1 MRVERLSD
9 DAPAI
14 RRQLDRPLVGRRDEL
29 DVVFRAHAQARRE
42 QAWVVVTVAGEPGI
56 GKSRLAAELPAALP
70 DGTVVVT
77 GRCPPY
83 GAGTTFRPLRDIVL
97 QACAGRRL
105 GEMPEALEVPSEI
118 VERVAAL
125 AGLGPGPSGDEAPWA
140 VRRFLGALAREAPV
154 TVVIDDVQ
162 WAGPGLLDLL
172 DSVVATPGSG
182 PGLLV
187 CLTRP
192 GGAPAWAAA
201 ASRHVHLD
209 LGPLSASESRA
220 LLDQLG
226 GTDDAR
232 ERIAEAAAGNPLF
245 LEQLA
250 TYVDERLDDGD
261 LPPAIHAVLAARL
274 DSLEPGE
281 RAALCYGSIQG
292 DEFTVGSILSLA
304 DGASLPEIEAACAA
318 LVRRGL
324 LAEDDALRFRHS
336 LIRDT
341 AYASLSKAA
350 RARLHDQ
357 HATWLA
363 GRSDAG
369 LDIEAQVGG
378 QLEAAWQCARDIG
391 AEGADDLAVR
401 ARAALAAAARAAH
414 RRGDLRGE
422 IGLLERAARFDQD
435 PPEERAELLP
445 ALAAALFAAGSFEH
459 AAAVAEEGVR
469 EGRAAGAP
477 RASARAV
484 VERERL
490 RVYQGQAT
498 TDIARSLQIADQALD
513 TLGALGDDL
522 GVARAHYLRCELV
535 WMGGD
540 PEAGHASAE
549 RMLEAARRAG
559 SGFEAS
565 AAVGFMAWA
574 LVQGVTP
581 VAAALERCDEL
592 AGRFAGDRVAQ
603 LEVAGFR
610 AVLEAMAGRF
620 DAARAGMAGSRE
632 GLAELG
638 LRQACAYM
646 ALFDAQLETL
656 AGDPAAAERA
666 VRDAERITAE
676 TGDRWFQATVR
687 VDLAHA
693 LLRQGVWRDAAAAV
707 AEIDALPAP
716 SDAEWVVKR
725 LSARALL
732 AAHRGALDE
741 ALDDARAAASAA
753 DVTKLLTFRADA
765 HRTLAEVL
773 ALAGDG
779 PAAEA
784 AGREAVRLYEAKG
797 NAAAAARPISVG

>member
-1 MRVERLSD
+1 
-9 DAPAI
+9 
-14 RRQLDRPLVGRRDEL
+14 
-29 DVVFRAHAQARRE
+29 
-42 QAWVVVTVAGEPGI
+42 
-56 GKSRLAAELPAALP
+56 
-70 DGTVVVT
+70 
-77 GRCPPY
+77 
-83 GAGTTFRPLRDIVL
+83 
-97 QACAGRRL
+97 
-105 GEMPEALEVPSEI
+105 MPERS
-118 VERVAAL
+118 
-125 AGLGPGPSGDEAPWA
+125 
-140 VRRFLGALAREAPV
+140 RRR
-154 TVVIDDVQ
+154 
-162 WAGPGLLDLL
+162 
-172 DSVVATPGSG
+172 
-182 PGLLV
+182 
-187 CLTRP
+187 
-192 GGAPAWAAA
+192 
-201 ASRHVHLD
+201 AS
-209 LGPLSASESRA
+209 
-220 LLDQLG
+220 
-226 GTDDAR
+226 
-232 ERIAEAAAGNPLF
+232 
-245 LEQLA
+245 
-250 TYVDERLDDGD
+250 
-261 LPPAIHAVLAARL
+261 
-274 DSLEPGE
+274 
-281 RAALCYGSIQG
+281 
-292 DEFTVGSILSLA
+292 
-304 DGASLPEIEAACAA
+304 
-318 LVRRGL
+318 
-324 LAEDDALRFRHS
+324 
-336 LIRDT
+336 
-341 AYASLSKAA
+341 
-350 RARLHDQ
+350 
-357 HATWLA
+357 
-363 GRSDAG
+363 
-369 LDIEAQVGG
+369 
-378 QLEAAWQCARDIG
+378 
-391 AEGADDLAVR
+391 
-401 ARAALAAAARAAH
+401 
-414 RRGDLRGE
+414 
-422 IGLLERAARFDQD
+422 
-435 PPEERAELLP
+435 
-445 ALAAALFAAGSFEH
+445 
-459 AAAVAEEGVR
+459 
-469 EGRAAGAP
+469 GRAAQ
-477 RASARAV
+477 RARRGRSARAV

-498 TDIARSLQIADQALD
+498 TDTARSLQIADQALD